1 MIHQKSIACARN
13 PRHALSI
20 CQMLQNGSLSGR
32 VCTASCRSHTFGLQL
47 LLSIPHHARGFG
59 CLGRCG
65 QIPEWPEAC
74 LGPVS
79 PGPDGAPQLKRL
91 GWGGSCC
98 SWLFIESRV
107 SGPRRLLE
115 RLSLGLLLPL
125 QQGSRGAHNL
135 SSCELTVCSMVRSV
149 AAESGEPAGCLV
161 FRLWEAD
168 FQAGNRL
175 ALLCTV
181 CALIPPPLQRLGR
194 PYDTFLDVVED
205 LSRCADEAADEVR
218 E

>member
-1 MIHQKSIACARN
+1 MRQEFSACPIECFRKGPCQITPAQRHMKS
-13 PRHALSI
+13 L
-20 CQMLQNGSLSGR
+20 
-32 VCTASCRSHTFGLQL
+32 TFGPQL
-47 LLSIPHHARGFG
+47 LSNIPHHDRGFG
-59 CLGRCG
+59 CLGRHG
-65 QIPEWPEAC
+65 QVPEWPEAC
-74 LGPVS
+74 LGPVP

-98 SWLFIESRV
+98 YGLVFESRF
-107 SGPRRLLE
+107 SGPRLLPE
-115 RLSLGLLLPL
+115 RLSLGLGLLLLLL

-168 FQAGNRL
+168 FQAGNTL

-181 CALIPPPLQRLGR
+181 SALIPPPLQRLGR
-194 PYDTFLDVVED
+194 PDNVFLDVVDD